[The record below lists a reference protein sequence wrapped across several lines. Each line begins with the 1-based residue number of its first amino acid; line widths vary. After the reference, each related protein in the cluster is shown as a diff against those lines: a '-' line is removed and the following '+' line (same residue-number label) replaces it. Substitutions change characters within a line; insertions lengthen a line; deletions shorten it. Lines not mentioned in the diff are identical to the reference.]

1 MKQLTA
7 VEWLVQK
14 LNSKY
19 GNDDFIITHIN
30 EIEQAKQ
37 MEKEQMDDAYC
48 QGCKD
53 IIENIKSGRYYSKIY
68 KK

>member
-7 VEWLVQK
+7 VEWLV
-14 LNSKY
+14 
-19 GNDDFIITHIN
+19 N
-30 EIEQAKQ
+30 EIFAGHTNAWQEEIKKAKQ
-37 MEKEQMDDAYC
+37 IEKEQMDDAYC

-53 IIENIKSGRYYSKIY
+53 FIENNIKVGRYYSKIY